1 MTNYFR
7 QTQIRTAEPLVPEP
21 SGVEFEM
28 AIEYLERYKPSCLD
42 YIPAEVIQSGGRALG
57 SELRELVTAVRD
69 RNA

>member
-1 MTNYFR
+1 
-7 QTQIRTAEPLVPEP
+7 
-21 SGVEFEM
+21 M